1 MKRTSQRPL
10 VKGMNRYLAIMI
22 GVVLGFIGLEE
33 LYRKYGRDT
42 ALVGLSIFAGYLFLY
57 TPMKRMSP
65 LNTFVGAVIGAL
77 PVYLGWV
84 ATGQDKFAI

>member
-1 MKRTSQRPL
+1 
-10 VKGMNRYLAIMI
+10 MNRNYAILL
-22 GVVLGFIGLEE
+22 GALLGFIGLEE
-33 LYRKYGRDT
+33 LYRKYGRET
-42 ALVGLSIFAGYLFLY
+42 ALVGLSIFAGYLLIY

-84 ATGQDKFAI
+84 ATGQDVFAI